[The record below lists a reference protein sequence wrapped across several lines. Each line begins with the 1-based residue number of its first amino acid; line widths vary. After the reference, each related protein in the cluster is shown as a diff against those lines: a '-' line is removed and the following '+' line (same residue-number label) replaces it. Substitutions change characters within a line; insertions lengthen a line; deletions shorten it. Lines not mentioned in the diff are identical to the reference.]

1 VSARDQDG
9 IELPAIIVVDESDG
23 PAEFIT
29 SWRASWIVETALQAA
44 GERLAVQVSAGGGG
58 DLLSRR
64 TPDARAQR

>member
-1 VSARDQDG
+1 VSARDQGG

-29 SWRASWIVETALQAA
+29 SWRASWIVEAALAAA
-44 GERLAVQVSAGGGG
+44 GERLAAHVSAGGG